1 MIVSFSSSYEGSHNS
16 SVSRMD
22 SGYSDNL
29 AGVMDSRNTA
39 VEVLEQ
45 FLEFTEFPEDRRADI
60 IHRFM
65 LYKDTLIV

>member
-1 MIVSFSSSYEGSHNS
+1 MS
-16 SVSRMD
+16 SVFGD
-22 SGYSDNL
+22 SIF
-29 AGVMDSRNTA
+29 AGVIETRNTA
-39 VEVLEQ
+39 IEEVLEQ

>member
-1 MIVSFSSSYEGSHNS
+1 MF
-16 SVSRMD
+16 
-22 SGYSDNL
+22 

-39 VEVLEQ
+39 VEEVLEQ